1 MRTYESFCSY
11 NKRDQSSNG
20 CILCINVI
28 CDKYESSNTILH
40 YQGREQSYR
49 GGEVESRKILGWH
62 DSVTSADDFTPPNN
76 CHMTYIIP
84 EKCRSCTLAWIIFS
98 ECNKQNLFF
107 QLSCPFLV
115 DETKPYFHYL
125 QSSL

>member
-1 MRTYESFCSY
+1 MSHFVRTIKGIRVQTVVFCVLMLFVT
-11 NKRDQSSNG
+11 NMKAQTLF
-20 CILCINVI
+20 CTT
-28 CDKYESSNTILH
+28 KAESSPTEAVKL
-40 YQGREQSYR
+40 R
-49 GGEVESRKILGWH
+49 VEGFKILGWH
-62 DSVTSADDFTPPNN
+62 DSVTPADDFTPPNN

-115 DETKPYFHYL
+115 DKTKPYFHYL